1 MTKLEQGIQY
11 LEKYNQVKLPSFLK
25 GFDAFRALM
34 NITMPIDLKEDYY
47 SLQDEIIL
55 EEYKKRKIV
64 DVKELT
70 PLKDKIYLFL
80 GDITLLK
87 VDAIVNA
94 GNSDLLGCFH
104 PLHHCIDNAIHSY
117 AGLEVRRDLMQIMQ
131 GKKEENG
138 KAKITRGYNLP
149 ASYIIH
155 TVGPQIKGNVTK
167 QDENDLYNCY
177 ISSLSLADA
186 YHLSSVA
193 FCSIS
198 TGLYG
203 YPIKEATKVALK
215 AIKKYLSLH
224 PSTSIKRII
233 FDVFSLGDYEV
244 YEREIK
250 RTAF

>member
-11 LEKYNQVKLPSFLK
+11 LEKYNQVKLPSILK

-34 NITMPIDLKEDYY
+34 NITMPKDLKEDYY

-55 EEYKKRKIV
+55 KEYKKRKIV
-64 DVKELT
+64 DVKNLT
-70 PLKDKIYLFL
+70 PLKDNIYLFL

-104 PLHHCIDNAIHSY
+104 PLHHCIDNAIHSF
-117 AGLEVRRDLMQIMQ
+117 AGLQVRRDLMQIMQ

-138 KAKITRGYNLP
+138 KAKITQGYNLP

-155 TVGPQIKGNVTK
+155 TVGPQIKENVTK

-186 YHLSSVA
+186 YHLRSVA

-203 YPIKEATKVALK
+203 YPIKEASKIAVKAVKDYLYKHSNT
-215 AIKKYLSLH
+215 AIK
-224 PSTSIKRII
+224 IVV
-233 FDVFSLGDYEV
+233 FDVLSLGDYEV
-244 YEREIK
+244 YEREI
-250 RTAF
+250 